1 MKFCYKFL
9 SYTKENDL
17 SEYSIPEVTHWCG
30 KSFTQQRNLRVYI
43 RTHTGERPYN
53 SEQCGKSFTQQRN
66 LSTHIRTHKLP
77 FLYILEKM
85 DSYSFPS
92 LKFYNNTAID
102 YILELIQERD
112 HIILNSVVS
121 HLLNRGI

>member
-53 SEQCGKSFTQQRN
+53 SEQCGKSFTQQRY

-92 LKFYNNTAID
+92 FKFYNNTAID
-102 YILELIQERD
+102 
-112 HIILNSVVS
+112 NS
-121 HLLNRGI
+121 NRQFEQYDPNEISIN